1 VATLKSS
8 ADPRTSR
15 PAGVE
20 ILDAPDVDPA
30 LARRSLRDVMLAN
43 SLMGGTRA
51 VMHELESIVPSLPPH
66 ASLLDVGTGMGDIPR
81 RAREVAARRGIVL
94 ETIGLEA
101 AEWLAAAGKRA
112 TTAAV
117 VGDGRALPFA
127 SHSVDVVICSQ
138 VLHHFFDHDAIA
150 LLRELDRVARV
161 RVIVSDLLRSDLAIA
176 GLWLFSFVLGFH
188 PVSRHDGIMS
198 IRRGFTPGELSRIV
212 RAATGADPR
221 IREYLGFRVAAAWAP
236 TGRDHT

>member
-8 ADPRTSR
+8 ADPRTR
-15 PAGVE
+15 PDGDE

-43 SLMGGTRA
+43 SLMGGMRA
-51 VMHELESIVPSLPPH
+51 VMHELESLMPSLPKR
-66 ASLLDVGTGMGDIPR
+66 ATLLDVGTGMGDIPR
-81 RAREVAARRGIVL
+81 RAREVAARRGVTL
-94 ETIGLEA
+94 DTVGLEA
-101 AEWLAAAGKRA
+101 AEWLAAAAR
-112 TTAAV
+112 TSMTAAV
-117 VGDGRALPFA
+117 VGDGRVLPFA

-138 VLHHFFDHDAIA
+138 VLHHFFDHDAVA
-150 LLRELDRVARV
+150 LLQELNRVARV
-161 RVIVSDLLRSDLAIA
+161 GVIVSDLLRSDLAVA

-198 IRRGFTPGELSRIV
+198 IRRGFTPDELGAIV
-212 RAATGADPR
+212 RSSTGAQPR

-236 TGRDHT
+236 T

>member
-8 ADPRTSR
+8 ADPRIR
-15 PAGVE
+15 PAGDE

-51 VMHELESIVPSLPPH
+51 VMHELEAAVPFLPKH
-66 ASLLDVGTGMGDIPR
+66 ATLLDVGTGMGDIPR
-81 RAREVAARRGIVL
+81 RAREVAGRHGITLDTV
-94 ETIGLEA
+94 GLEA
-101 AEWLAAAGKRA
+101 AEWLAAAARSS
-112 TTAAV
+112 TDAAV

-127 SHSVDVVICSQ
+127 DHSVDVVICSQ
-138 VLHHFFDHDAIA
+138 VLHHFFDEDAFA

-198 IRRGFTPGELSRIV
+198 IRRGFLPGELREIV
-212 RAATGADPR
+212 RGATGAEPR
-221 IREYLGFRVAAAWAP
+221 IRQYLGFRVAAAW
-236 TGRDHT
+236 GRDR

>member
-8 ADPRTSR
+8 ADPRIR
-15 PAGVE
+15 PDGDE

-51 VMHELESIVPSLPPH
+51 VMYELESIMPSLPKR
-66 ASLLDVGTGMGDIPR
+66 ATLLDVGTGMGDIPR
-81 RAREVAARRGIVL
+81 RAREVAARRGVTL
-94 ETIGLEA
+94 DTVGLEA
-101 AEWLAAAGKRA
+101 AEWLAAAAR
-112 TTAAV
+112 TSMTAAV
-117 VGDGRALPFA
+117 VGDGRFLPFA

-138 VLHHFFDHDAIA
+138 VLHHFFDHDAVA
-150 LLRELDRVARV
+150 LLQELNRVARV
-161 RVIVSDLLRSDLAIA
+161 GVIVSDLLRSDLAVA

-198 IRRGFTPGELSRIV
+198 IRRGFTPGELGTIV
-212 RAATGADPR
+212 RSATGAQPR

-236 TGRDHT
+236 T

>member
-1 VATLKSS
+1 MATLKSS
-8 ADPRTSR
+8 ADPRIR
-15 PAGVE
+15 PEGDE

-30 LARRSLRDVMLAN
+30 LARRSLRDIMLAN

-51 VMHELESIVPSLPPH
+51 VMHELEAVVPFLPKQ
-66 ASLLDVGTGMGDIPR
+66 ATLLDVGTGMGDIPR
-81 RAREVAARRGIVL
+81 RARDVAARRGITL
-94 ETIGLEA
+94 ETVGLEA
-101 AEWLAAAGKRA
+101 AEWLAAAGRSS

-138 VLHHFFDHDAIA
+138 VLHHFFEGEAIA
-150 LLRELDRVARV
+150 LVQELNRVARV
-161 RVIVSDLLRSDLAIA
+161 RVIISDLLRSDLAVA

-198 IRRGFTPGELSRIV
+198 IRRGFTPGELGTIV
-212 RAATGADPR
+212 RAATGVQPR

-236 TGRDHT
+236 T

>member
-1 VATLKSS
+1 MATLKSIV
-8 ADPRTSR
+8 DPRIR
-15 PAGVE
+15 PDGDE
-20 ILDAPDVDPA
+20 ILDAPGVDPA

-51 VMHELESIVPSLPPH
+51 VMHELESLLPSLPKR
-66 ASLLDVGTGMGDIPR
+66 ATLLDVGTGMGDIPR
-81 RAREVAARRGIVL
+81 RAREVAARRGVTL
-94 ETIGLEA
+94 DTVGLEA
-101 AEWLAAAGKRA
+101 AEWLAAVAR
-112 TTAAV
+112 TSMTAAV
-117 VGDGRALPFA
+117 VGDGRYLPFA

-150 LLRELDRVARV
+150 LLQELNRVARV
-161 RVIVSDLLRSDLAIA
+161 GVIISDLLRSDLAVA

-198 IRRGFTPGELSRIV
+198 IRRGFTPGELGTIV
-212 RAATGADPR
+212 RAATGAQPR

-236 TGRDHT
+236 T

>member
-8 ADPRTSR
+8 ADPRIR
-15 PAGVE
+15 PDGDE

-51 VMHELESIVPSLPPH
+51 VMYELEAIMPSLPKR
-66 ASLLDVGTGMGDIPR
+66 ATLLDVGTGMGDIPR
-81 RAREVAARRGIVL
+81 RAREVAAQRGVTL
-94 ETIGLEA
+94 DTVGLEA
-101 AEWLAAAGKRA
+101 AEWLASAARTS

-117 VGDGRALPFA
+117 VGDGRFLPFA

-138 VLHHFFDHDAIA
+138 VLHHFFDHDAVA
-150 LLRELDRVARV
+150 LLQELNRVARV
-161 RVIVSDLLRSDLAIA
+161 GVIVSDLLRSDLAVA

-198 IRRGFTPGELSRIV
+198 IRRGFTPGELGTIV
-212 RAATGADPR
+212 RSATGAQPR

-236 TGRDHT
+236 T

>member
-8 ADPRTSR
+8 ADPRTR
-15 PAGVE
+15 PDGDE

-43 SLMGGTRA
+43 ALMGGTRA
-51 VMHELESIVPSLPPH
+51 VMHELEAVVPFLPKR
-66 ASLLDVGTGMGDIPR
+66 ATLLDVGTGMGDIPR
-81 RAREVAARRGIVL
+81 RAREVAARHGITLDTV
-94 ETIGLEA
+94 GLEA
-101 AEWLAAAGKRA
+101 AEWLAAAGRSS

-117 VGDGRALPFA
+117 VGDGRTLPFA
-127 SHSVDVVICSQ
+127 SNSVDVVICSQ
-138 VLHHFFDHDAIA
+138 VLHHFFDHDAFA

-198 IRRGFTPGELSRIV
+198 IRRGFRPGELGEIV
-212 RAATGADPR
+212 RVATGVEAAVH
-221 IREYLGFRVAAAWAP
+221 EYLGFRVTAAWGP
-236 TGRDHT
+236 R

>member
-8 ADPRTSR
+8 ADPRIR
-15 PAGVE
+15 PDGDE

-51 VMHELESIVPSLPPH
+51 VMYELESIMPSLPKR
-66 ASLLDVGTGMGDIPR
+66 ATLLDVGTGMGDIPR
-81 RAREVAARRGIVL
+81 RAREVAARRGVTL
-94 ETIGLEA
+94 DTVGLEA
-101 AEWLAAAGKRA
+101 AEWLAAAAR
-112 TTAAV
+112 TSMRAAV
-117 VGDGRALPFA
+117 VGDGRFLPFA

-138 VLHHFFDHDAIA
+138 VLHHFFDHDAVA
-150 LLRELDRVARV
+150 LLQELNRVARV
-161 RVIVSDLLRSDLAIA
+161 GVIVSDLLRSDLAVA

-198 IRRGFTPGELSRIV
+198 IRRGFTPGELGTIV
-212 RAATGADPR
+212 RSATGAEPR

-236 TGRDHT
+236 T

>member
-1 VATLKSS
+1 MATLKSS
-8 ADPRTSR
+8 ADPRIR
-15 PAGVE
+15 PDGDE

-51 VMHELESIVPSLPPH
+51 VMHELESIMPSLPKR
-66 ASLLDVGTGMGDIPR
+66 ATLLDVGTGMGDIPR
-81 RAREVAARRGIVL
+81 RAREVAARRGVTL
-94 ETIGLEA
+94 DTVGLEA
-101 AEWLAAAGKRA
+101 AEWLAAAAR
-112 TTAAV
+112 TSMTAAV
-117 VGDGRALPFA
+117 VGDGRFLPFA

-138 VLHHFFDHDAIA
+138 VLHHFFDHDAVA
-150 LLRELDRVARV
+150 LLQELNRVARV
-161 RVIVSDLLRSDLAIA
+161 GVIVSDLLRSDLAVA

-198 IRRGFTPGELSRIV
+198 IRRGFTPGELGTIV
-212 RAATGADPR
+212 RSATGAQPR

-236 TGRDHT
+236 T

>member
-1 VATLKSS
+1 VATLKSIV
-8 ADPRTSR
+8 DPRIR
-15 PAGVE
+15 PDGDE

-51 VMHELESIVPSLPPH
+51 VMHELESVIPSLPKR
-66 ASLLDVGTGMGDIPR
+66 ATLLDVGTGMGDIPR
-81 RAREVAARRGIVL
+81 RARDVAARSGVTL
-94 ETIGLEA
+94 DTVGLEA
-101 AEWLAAAGKRA
+101 AEWLAAAGRSS

-117 VGDGRALPFA
+117 VGDGRSLPFA
-127 SHSVDVVICSQ
+127 THSVDVVICSQ

-150 LLRELDRVARV
+150 LVQELNRVART
-161 RVIVSDLLRSDLAIA
+161 RVIISDLLRSDLAVA
-176 GLWLFSFVLGFH
+176 GLWLFTFVLGFH

-198 IRRGFTPGELSRIV
+198 IRRGFTPGELGTIV
-212 RAATGADPR
+212 RAATGAQPR

-236 TGRDHT
+236 T